1 VRRLLWLLLF
11 LAIWPAQAQVFFE
24 GPGHGA
30 RLGSTVPS
38 PFLSSLSPTS
48 GNIGT
53 VVTISGTNLGAS
65 QGGSVVTFS
74 GFAAAPTSWSD
85 TQIVAAVPGGAT
97 TGNVIVITNGGQSN
111 GLVFTVN
118 VPLPSIA
125 SLSPNSGNIGDS
137 VTIGGSN
144 FGATQGTST
153 VTFNGAAANV
163 TSWNATQI
171 IVTVPATATS
181 GPVVVTTSAGASA
194 GSTWTLAVPVGVMPK
209 LADLTYPDPACT
221 PPPEQATGKK
231 WYFNPNTA
239 GVSPTQF
246 PGHTAQYWANNPPT
260 SGYVGDAQHPYD
272 NLAYGVFGA
281 GGFGAVPPTGY
292 VGFKPLLSTVSYDQ
306 RSTGSQGGTGES
318 PVNGT
323 ATGPDWGI
331 ITQTTPPPG
340 YVQGDMYPHTPDPNR
355 INPGD
360 DIILESGTY
369 GSIATNNN
377 ITSPVNTDAS
387 GNTKYVFVHGDT
399 GARPLFISTNAVPGL
414 GLVGTGFVFRD
425 IDVGFGGMTVP
436 KNVSIAGNSTKDIF
450 VVGLSVS
457 NWDPSKGLPNRY
469 GPSTPAYPLRSDGVT
484 PWDVCHVATASFA
497 QCPGGQSG
505 DWYNGSNF
513 GTDISVVGTPGPQ
526 NHITS
531 PICWSV
537 IGNTLRVS
545 SRAMGLTNVK
555 EGVIY
560 GNEFRYF
567 TGDAIDAYTVSNIF
581 FVKNLFTDRIDR
593 RDGDHPDGIQFAVSN
608 LNYEQWTFSNFV
620 IAYNSFFART
630 DPNLPTD
637 PAGNIT
643 WGNYSGVFHTDG
655 NYNLLNIFNNEFS
668 LCYPGQGINMRV
680 PASLMANNSAAW
692 AGCPTT
698 TGGTQFWMGGFVNG
712 DVVAVNNVSNGFT
725 YGCADG
731 ATFQNNYAIGY
742 TQAGSFAGPSSGN
755 CSVNGT
761 SIVGNGQAGG
771 VFTDATTDPTSP
783 TASIWTKYGPFT
795 DSLLTSSNLN
805 LTPNPNLPLN
815 PLVGQGSTNAEVAGQ
830 AQWSGLTVPPVNQK
844 GQPWPGGVPNI
855 GAY

>member
-11 LAIWPAQAQVFFE
+11 LAIWPAAAQVFFE

-30 RLGSTVPS
+30 RIGSTVPS
-38 PFLSSLSPTS
+38 PLLSSLSPTS

-65 QGGSVVTFS
+65 QGGSVVTFA

-85 TQIVAAVPGGAT
+85 TQIVAAVPNGAT

-111 GLVFTVN
+111 GLAFTVN

-171 IVTVPATATS
+171 IVTVPAAATT
-181 GPVVVTTSAGASA
+181 GPVVVTTAAGASA

-221 PPPEQATGKK
+221 PPPEQASGKK

-246 PGHTAQYWANNPPT
+246 PGHTAQYWASNPPT

-272 NLAYGVFGA
+272 NLSYGVFGA
-281 GGFGAVPPTGY
+281 AFNAIPPTGY
-292 VGFKPLLSTVSYDQ
+292 DGFKPLMSTVWVDQ
-306 RSTGSQGGTGES
+306 RPPHQGGTGES

-323 ATGPDWGI
+323 TTGPDWGV
-331 ITQTTPPPG
+331 ITQTTPPAG

-360 DIILESGTY
+360 EIILESGTY
-369 GSIATNNN
+369 GFIATNNN
-377 ITSPVNTDAS
+377 MGAPVNADAS
-387 GNTKYVFVHGDT
+387 SNTKYVFVHADT
-399 GARPLFISTNAVPGL
+399 GARPLLSGL
-414 GLVGTGFVFRD
+414 SVVGTGFVFRD

-436 KNVSIAGNSTKDIF
+436 KNVTIAGSTSKDIF
-450 VVGLSVS
+450 LIGLSIS

-469 GPSTPAYPLRSDGVT
+469 GPSTPAYPLRADGVT
-484 PWDVCHVATASFA
+484 PWDVCHVAAAPET
-497 QCPGGQSG
+497 QCPSGQSG
-505 DWYNGSNF
+505 DWYNGANF
-513 GTDISVVGTPGPQ
+513 GSAISVSGSAGPQ
-526 NHITS
+526 NHVS
-531 PICWSV
+531 GPICWSI
-537 IGNTLRVS
+537 IGNTLRVV
-545 SRAMGLTNVK
+545 SRAMGLTNVEK
-555 EGVIY
+555 GVVY

-567 TGDAIDAYTVSNIF
+567 TGDGIDAYTLGHIF

-608 LNYEQWTFSNFV
+608 LNYEQWVFSNFV
-620 IAYNSFFART
+620 IAYNTFLART

-643 WGNYSGVFHTDG
+643 WGDYSGLFNTDG
-655 NYNLLNIFNNEFS
+655 NYNLFNIFNNTFS
-668 LCYPGQGINMRV
+668 LCYSGAGINLRS
-680 PASLMANNSAAW
+680 PASLMANNSGAW
-692 AGCPTT
+692 AGCSNN
-698 TGGTQFWMGGFVNG
+698 GGTQFWMGGFVNG
-712 DVVAVNNVSNGFT
+712 DIVAVNNASNGFT

-742 TQAGSFAGPSSGN
+742 TEAGVYNAPSSGN
-755 CSVNGT
+755 CGANGT
-761 SIVGNGQAGG
+761 KVIANGQADG

-783 TASIWTKYGPFT
+783 TASIWTAYTP
-795 DSLLTSSNLN
+795 DSSSLLTSSNFN
-805 LTPNPNLPLN
+805 LAPNPRLSSN
-815 PLVGQGSTNAEVAGQ
+815 PLVGQGSTNAEVSAQ
-830 AQWSGLTVPPVNQK
+830 AQWNGLTVPAVNSL
-844 GQPWPGGVPNI
+844 GQPWPGGIPNI